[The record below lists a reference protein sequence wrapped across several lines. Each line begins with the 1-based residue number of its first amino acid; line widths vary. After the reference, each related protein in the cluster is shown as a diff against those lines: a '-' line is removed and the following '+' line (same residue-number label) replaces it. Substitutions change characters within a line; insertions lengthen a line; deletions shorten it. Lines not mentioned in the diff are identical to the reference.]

1 MMKIVAEM
9 MIFANAAV
17 GQRIH
22 AAFPRAALLR
32 RHPPPRREAFTEVRV
47 CALLSASCLFSS
59 VAAQRCVCL
68 HGSFSACFYWLVR
81 VAIWQPSILS
91 MHPSV
96 LATHTPPHPPGTKQ
110 VAALCESLGSPLE
123 LEAGPAALAASLAA
137 AAAAAPPA
145 VASLIKSLAT
155 RAMSEAEYFCTGGL
169 PTPVQ
174 QRTTEKKQRNSR
186 ELCCNV
192 ALQAHSCW
200 LLPIATLIAPLHP
213 LLLPYMPA

>member
-47 CALLSASCLFSS
+47 CALLSASCLLSS
-59 VAAQRCVCL
+59 VGAQRCACW
-68 HGSFSACFYWLVR
+68 HGSFSAWFYWLV
-81 VAIWQPSILS
+81 VAAIWQSSILS
-91 MHPSV
+91 VHPSV
-96 LATHTPPHPPGTKQ
+96 LPTHTPPCPPGTKQ
-110 VAALCESLGSPLE
+110 VAALCEALGSPLE

-155 RAMSEAEYFCTGGL
+155 RAMSEAEYFCTGAL

-174 QRTTEKKQRNSR
+174 QRTIERSKGTLVNFAATWLFR
-186 ELCCNV
+186 LTAV
-192 ALQAHSCW
+192 ASCQ
-200 LLPIATLIAPLHP
+200 LPT
-213 LLLPYMPA
+213 